1 MVIPDPQYDYDVGL
15 LVHAFK
21 TAILDITGELSRL
34 DLTGLSRAN
43 SKFALA
49 EVSKILSGLNA
60 ESAAWVEKYVPKA
73 ATDGVIRA
81 IVDLGVVN
89 TMAEAE
95 NIAKFN
101 RINREMVAA
110 AVADTQADVLAVTQ
124 NIERKVRSA
133 VRQATAD
140 SLRRNMAKGVNGNRT
155 ISRDILSGMKRT
167 LGDSVNTGII
177 DSAGR
182 RWDPKVYTDML
193 ARTKLSQVHREATTN
208 EAIGRGAY
216 YAVVSRHGASDACRN
231 WEGRIVRLIPEA
243 PGDFPFVGEI
253 PRRELFHP
261 SCRHVLSPIRDPKLL
276 EQ

>member
-1 MVIPDPQYDYDVGL
+1 MNIPDPIYDYDVAK
-15 LVHAFK
+15 LVRALK

-34 DLTGLSRAN
+34 DLAGLSLAN

-60 ESAAWVEKYVPKA
+60 ESEAWVNKYVPKA

-81 IVDLGVVN
+81 IVDLGVASTVE
-89 TMAEAE
+89 EAE
-95 NIAKFN
+95 KIAKFS

-124 NIERKVRSA
+124 NIERRVRIA

-140 SLRRNMAKGVNGNRT
+140 SLRGNMAKGVNGSRT
-155 ISRDILSGMKRT
+155 ISRDILSGMKKT

-177 DSAGR
+177 DAAGR

-193 ARTKLSQVHREATTN
+193 ARTKLSQVHREASTN
-208 EAIGRGAY
+208 EAVGRGAY
-216 YAVVSRHGASDACRN
+216 YAIVTRHGATDACRN
-231 WEGRIVRLIPEA
+231 WEGRIVKLIPEA
-243 PGDFPFVGEI
+243 PGEFPYVGDI

>member
-1 MVIPDPQYDYDVGL
+1 MSIPDPKYDYDVTI
-15 LVHAFK
+15 LVRAFK
-21 TAILDITGELSRL
+21 TALLDITGELSRL

-81 IVDLGVVN
+81 IVDLGIVSTVE
-89 TMAEAE
+89 EAE
-95 NIAKFN
+95 KIAKFS

-124 NIERKVRSA
+124 NIERKVRIA

-140 SLRRNMAKGVNGNRT
+140 SLRGNMAKGVNGSRT
-155 ISRDILSGMKRT
+155 ISRDILSGMKKT

-208 EAIGRGAY
+208 EAVGRGAY
-216 YAVVSRHGASDACRN
+216 YAVVSRHGATDACRN
-231 WEGRIVRLIPEA
+231 WEGRIVKLIPEA
-243 PGDFPFVGEI
+243 PGEFPFVGDI